1 MRHILSVACPEH
13 RLARYDSFNDEIVNF
28 LEYLAVI
35 DSLLFKHSAKVF
47 QWPLGAVSVEFALI
61 LDERIALFVYAVVR

>member
-47 QWPLGAVSVEFALI
+47 Q
-61 LDERIALFVYAVVR
+61 